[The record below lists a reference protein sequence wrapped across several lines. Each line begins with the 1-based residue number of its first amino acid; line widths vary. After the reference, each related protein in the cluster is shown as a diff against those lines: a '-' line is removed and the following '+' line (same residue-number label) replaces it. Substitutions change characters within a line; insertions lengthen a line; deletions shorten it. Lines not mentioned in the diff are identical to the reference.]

1 MTGRTPRK
9 KDRPEKVVVAE
20 VLDALHSAFYPGFFW
35 RQNAGRI
42 QTAAGHWVELGPEG
56 IADVVGLVP
65 TAHGARIVFV
75 ECKRRTG
82 KQRAAQA
89 AFQAAVEALGAV
101 YVLARSGP
109 EAVAGVKE
117 GLKGPVPAF
126 PPLPAACPALRSRH
140 AARAPG

>member
-1 MTGRTPRK
+1 MSTKAPKARK
-9 KDRPEKVVVAE
+9 KDRPESAILAE
-20 VLDALHSAFYPGFFW
+20 CLADLHAAFYPGFFW
-35 RQNAGRI
+35 RQNAGRV
-42 QTAAGHWVELGPEG
+42 QTAAGHWVDLGPEG
-56 IADVVGLVP
+56 IADIVGMVP
-65 TAHGARIVFV
+65 TPHGARMVFV

-117 GLKGPVPAF
+117 GLARHT
-126 PPLPAACPALRSRH
+126 PAASPH
-140 AARAPG
+140 P